1 MWKEKEEAGTSCYR
15 NKQMDLERNIK
26 NVFTKMEENLNRTL
40 SRERISELES
50 KLKEIAHESD

>member
-1 MWKEKEEAGTSCYR
+1 MWKEKEAGTSCYR

-26 NVFTKMEENLNRTL
+26 NVFTEMEENLNRTL

-50 KLKEIAHESD
+50 KLKEIARESD

>member
-1 MWKEKEEAGTSCYR
+1 MWKEKEAWNSCYR

-26 NVFTKMEENLNRTL
+26 NVFTEMEENLNRTL

-50 KLKEIAHESD
+50 KLKEIARESD